1 MASSRT
7 SARALK
13 SAGGGKVRS
22 SRRRSSI
29 SAIGR
34 FYRQKLQST
43 PDTPQCRQPRADLD
57 REVAVRHGP
66 EAEKRPVV
74 LDGGRPVAT
83 LVGDDGEVV
92 MGAGVPGIDFDGA
105 AQELPRV
112 GETASGLV
120 HER

>member
-29 SAIGR
+29 SAMGR

-43 PDTPQCRQPRADLD
+43 PDTTQGGQTCTHLD
-57 REVAVRHGP
+57 REVAVGHGAV
-66 EAEKRPVV
+66 AEKRPVV

-92 MGAGVPGIDFDGA
+92 MGAGVPRIDFNRA
-105 AQELPRV
+105 AQQLARI
-112 GETASGLV
+112 GETAG
-120 HER
+120 